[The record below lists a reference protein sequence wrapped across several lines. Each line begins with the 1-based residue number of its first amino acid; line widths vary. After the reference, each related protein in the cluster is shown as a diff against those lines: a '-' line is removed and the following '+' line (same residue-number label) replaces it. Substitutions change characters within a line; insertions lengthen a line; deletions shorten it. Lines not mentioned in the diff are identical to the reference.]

1 MATRK
6 RAKKVEYVNIPIPKP
21 LYDRLSEALKNT
33 GYRSPTEYIIFLIR
47 KNLPDLESE
56 DVKRRLKA
64 LGYLP

>member
-1 MATRK
+1 MTIS
-6 RAKKVEYVNIPIPKP
+6 IPRP
-21 LYDRLSEALKNT
+21 LYERLARALKGT

-64 LGYLP
+64 LGYL